1 MESAG
6 SALKRML
13 PELVVSKQKLRQ
25 AEGSC
30 MRALEAR
37 GRKAERGIQFQTVC
51 PMWAAGSEATEG
63 PDAV

>member
-6 SALKRML
+6 SALKRLM

-30 MRALEAR
+30 SARWKREEAR
-37 GRKAERGIQFQTVC
+37 GRKAESRAQFTALRTV
-51 PMWAAGSEATEG
+51 WFTSA
-63 PDAV
+63 